1 MSVPA
6 NFHVLPAR
14 AVIDTRTLHH
24 LRNVGHDARRGDATA
39 AECEF
44 LLASIGPLLD
54 ELIARRAAAA
64 GRPAI
69 DGGGNVV
76 AMPGIG
82 A

>member
-6 NFHVLPAR
+6 TTHVLPAR

-54 ELIARRAAAA
+54 ELIARRNIDTGQVPVEAAVAYLA
-64 GRPAI
+64 GVR
-69 DGGGNVV
+69 
-76 AMPGIG
+76 
-82 A
+82 